1 MDENLQLT
9 LNKTRKRTVKS
20 LPCLVGGCPA
30 GSRVGEVGGRPGLF
44 PRHPIAQNTRVVLY
58 FEHRFFVGGFFL
70 SFYFLARAS
79 TICELPC
86 RGQVFDN
93 LNKTSGSLN

>member
-30 GSRVGEVGGRPGLF
+30 GPEWEKWG
-44 PRHPIAQNTRVVLY
+44 A
-58 FEHRFFVGGFFL
+58 
-70 SFYFLARAS
+70 
-79 TICELPC
+79 
-86 RGQVFDN
+86 GQVC
-93 LNKTSGSLN
+93 SLDTLLPRTLE